1 MPGTEHSLDSK
12 VALITGGARRIGA
25 AIARTLHA
33 EGMNLIIHY
42 RNSGDNAKTLADEL
56 NQHRSGSVALAKAD
70 LEKTEDCSRLA
81 QQAID
86 AFGRIHALINNA
98 SAFFPT
104 PLGEISQKHW
114 ETLLGVNL
122 KAPFFLSQACAE
134 ALTSTQGAIINL
146 TDIYAKRPLPK
157 HLVYSVSKAGLVALT
172 RSLAQELGPDV
183 RVNAIAPGAI
193 LWPESGDTQE
203 NQEEIIRR
211 TPLGRLGDPGDIAG
225 TVLFLL
231 RDAPFIT
238 GQVINVDGGRSV
250 RP

>member
-146 TDIYAKRPLPK
+146 TDIYAKRPLRK

-172 RSLAQELGPDV
+172 HSLAQELGPDV

>member
-1 MPGTEHSLDSK
+1 MTAPDHSLKSK
-12 VALITGGARRIGA
+12 VALITGGAKRIGA
-25 AIARTLHA
+25 AIATTLHGAGMDLVIHFRHSAA
-33 EGMNLIIHY
+33 EAQ
-42 RNSGDNAKTLADEL
+42 SLADTL
-56 NQHRSGSVALAKAD
+56 NETRPDSVVLVEGD
-70 LEKTEDCSRLA
+70 LENSEDCTSLA

-86 AFGRIHALINNA
+86 AFGRMDALINNA

-104 PLGEISQKHW
+104 PIGEVTNDHW
-114 ETLLGVNL
+114 EALMGVNL

-134 ALTSTQGAIINL
+134 ALESTHGVIINL
-146 TDIYAKRPLPK
+146 TDIYAERPLPN
-157 HLVYSVSKAGLVALT
+157 HPVYSTSKAGLVALT

-193 LWPESGDTQE
+193 IWPEFGDSEE
-203 NQEEIIRR
+203 NQNEILRR
-211 TPLGRLGDPGDIAG
+211 TPLGRLGKPQDIAG

-238 GQVINVDGGRSV
+238 GQIINVDGGRSA

>member
-1 MPGTEHSLDSK
+1 MPGTEHSLDSR

-157 HLVYSVSKAGLVALT
+157 HSVYSVSKAGLVALT
-172 RSLAQELGPDV
+172 HSLAQELGPDV

>member
-1 MPGTEHSLDSK
+1 MTAPDHSLKSK
-12 VALITGGARRIGA
+12 VALITGGAKRIGA
-25 AIARTLHA
+25 AIATTLHGAGMDLVIHFRHSAA
-33 EGMNLIIHY
+33 EAQ
-42 RNSGDNAKTLADEL
+42 SLADTL
-56 NQHRSGSVALAKAD
+56 NETRPDSVVLVEGD
-70 LEKTEDCSRLA
+70 LENSEDCTSLA

-86 AFGRIHALINNA
+86 AFGRMDALINNA

-104 PLGEISQKHW
+104 PIGEVTNDHW
-114 ETLLGVNL
+114 EALMGVNL

-134 ALTSTQGAIINL
+134 ALESTHGVIINL
-146 TDIYAKRPLPK
+146 TDIYAERPLPN
-157 HLVYSVSKAGLVALT
+157 HPVYSASKAGLVALT

-193 LWPESGDTQE
+193 IWPEFGDSEE
-203 NQEEIIRR
+203 NQNEILRR
-211 TPLGRLGDPGDIAG
+211 TPLGRLGKPQDIAG

-238 GQVINVDGGRSV
+238 GQIINVDGGRSA

>member
-1 MPGTEHSLDSK
+1 M
-12 VALITGGARRIGA
+12 ALITGGAKRIGA
-25 AIARTLHA
+25 AIATTLHGAGMDLVIHFRHSAA
-33 EGMNLIIHY
+33 EAQ
-42 RNSGDNAKTLADEL
+42 SLADTL
-56 NQHRSGSVALAKAD
+56 NETRPDSVVLVEGD
-70 LEKTEDCSRLA
+70 LENSEDCTSLA

-86 AFGRIHALINNA
+86 AFGRMDALINNA

-104 PLGEISQKHW
+104 PIGEVTNDHW
-114 ETLLGVNL
+114 EALMGVNL

-134 ALTSTQGAIINL
+134 ALESTHGVIINL
-146 TDIYAKRPLPK
+146 TDIYAERPLPN
-157 HLVYSVSKAGLVALT
+157 HPVYSASKAGLVALT

-193 LWPESGDTQE
+193 IWPEFGDSEE
-203 NQEEIIRR
+203 NQNEILRR
-211 TPLGRLGDPGDIAG
+211 TPLGRLGKPQDIAG

-238 GQVINVDGGRSV
+238 GQIINVDGGRSA

>member
-1 MPGTEHSLDSK
+1 M
-12 VALITGGARRIGA
+12 ALITGGAKRIGA
-25 AIARTLHA
+25 AIATTLHGAGMDLVIHFRRSAA
-33 EGMNLIIHY
+33 EAQ
-42 RNSGDNAKTLADEL
+42 SLADAL
-56 NQHRSGSVALAKAD
+56 NNTRPNSVVLVEGD
-70 LEKTEDCSRLA
+70 LENSEDCTSLA

-86 AFGRIHALINNA
+86 AFGRMDALINNA

-104 PLGEISQKHW
+104 PIGEVTNDHW
-114 ETLLGVNL
+114 EALMGVNL

-134 ALTSTQGAIINL
+134 ALESTHGVIINL
-146 TDIYAKRPLPK
+146 TDIYAERPLPN
-157 HLVYSVSKAGLVALT
+157 HPVYSASKAGLVALT

-193 LWPESGDTQE
+193 IWPEFGDSEE
-203 NQEEIIRR
+203 NQNEILRR
-211 TPLGRLGDPGDIAG
+211 TPLGRLGKPQDIAG

-238 GQVINVDGGRSV
+238 GQIINVDGGRSA

>member
-1 MPGTEHSLDSK
+1 MPDTEHSLDSK

-33 EGMNLIIHY
+33 EGMNLIVHY
-42 RNSGDNAKTLADEL
+42 RNSVDNAQSLADDL
-56 NQHRSGSVALAKAD
+56 NRYRSGSVALARAD
-70 LEKTEDCSRLA
+70 LEKTEDCSSLA
-81 QQAID
+81 QQAVD
-86 AFGRIHALINNA
+86 AFGRIDALINNA
-98 SAFFPT
+98 SAFSPT
-104 PLGEISQKHW
+104 PIGKVSEAHW
-114 ETLLGVNL
+114 DTLIGVNL

-134 ALTSTQGAIINL
+134 ALTSTRGTIINL
-146 TDIYAKRPLPK
+146 TDIYAERPLPK
-157 HLVYSVSKAGLVALT
+157 HPVYSASKAGLLTLT
-172 RSLAQELGPDV
+172 RSLAQELSPDV

-211 TPLGRLGDPGDIAG
+211 TPLGRLGDPDDIAG

-238 GQVINVDGGRSV
+238 GQVINVDGGRSAQ
-250 RP
+250 P

>member
-134 ALTSTQGAIINL
+134 ALTSTQGTIINL

-172 RSLAQELGPDV
+172 HSLAQELGPDV

>member
-81 QQAID
+81 QQAVD

>member
-42 RNSGDNAKTLADEL
+42 RNSGDNAKVLADEL

-157 HLVYSVSKAGLVALT
+157 HSVYSVSKAGLVALT
-172 RSLAQELGPDV
+172 HSLAQELGPDV